1 MFNVG
6 DVVDYRSYED
16 MKIIDTD
23 EHHYILIDDCDTK
36 KKVYKHLLEKYGRL
50 VSNEN
55 K

>member
-1 MFNVG
+1 MFNLG
-6 DVVDYRSYED
+6 DVVDYRSYENL
-16 MKIIDTD
+16 KIIDTD
-23 EHHYILIDDCDTK
+23 KYHYILLDNDSNT